1 MKLLPIFAIFLALS
15 LAACG
20 KPTAPDSPDP
30 STYGLT
36 YEGEVPEGRHGQS
49 ENPDSN

>member
-1 MKLLPIFAIFLALS
+1 MKMLPIFAIFLVLS

-20 KPTAPDSPDP
+20 KPSAPESPDP

-36 YEGEVPEGRHGQS
+36 HEGEVPEGRHSQP
-49 ENPDSN
+49 ENADSN